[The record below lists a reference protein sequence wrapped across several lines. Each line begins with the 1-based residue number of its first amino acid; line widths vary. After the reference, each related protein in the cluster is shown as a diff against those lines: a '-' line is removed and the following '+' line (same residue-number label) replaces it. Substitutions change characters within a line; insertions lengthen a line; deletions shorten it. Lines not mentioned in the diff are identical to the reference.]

1 MSRTEADKRAQKK
14 YQASL
19 KGFHIKLK
27 PEVLERYQ
35 QAAAR
40 KGMTFRAFVL
50 SSMDKAMAE

>member
-1 MSRTEADKRAQKK
+1 MARTEADKRACKK
-14 YQASL
+14 YQATL

-27 PEVLERYQ
+27 PEIMEKYQ
-35 QAAAR
+35 QAAAQ

>member
-1 MSRTEADKRAQKK
+1 MARTEADKRAQKK
-14 YQASL
+14 YQSTL

-35 QAAAR
+35 QAAQA
-40 KGMTFRAFVL
+40 KGMTFRNFVL

>member
-1 MSRTEADKRAQKK
+1 MAQSEAGKRACKK
-14 YQASL
+14 YQATL

-35 QAAAR
+35 QAAQA
-40 KGMTFRAFVL
+40 KGMTFRSFVL